1 MTIQPALQRMCKSR
15 TRSWHRSVYA
25 RRAAA
30 VTILELLI
38 VMTSITSLTSL
49 FLPAVLA
56 SREAGRDQQCANQ
69 LRRISVGLHAYDQIH
84 GTLPAGWTLDAT
96 KSSGHGWAAKILPQ
110 LDEESLSDQID
121 TRRPIQQ
128 VSASVRS
135 QTPAIYL
142 CPSDHGG
149 RDFPLFAE
157 LGAPG
162 ANAQQST
169 KMLVTLPRANY
180 MGVFG
185 VIEPDEVAGDSG
197 EGVFVEGR
205 GFRYDEIKRGLSHVA
220 LLGERTTRK
229 LPSTWLG
236 IAMAGEDAG
245 GRIVG
250 CANEGPNRAGT
261 DECEFDSRHYGHVN
275 FAWVDGHVSS
285 VQNDIDP
292 HVYQQFAK
300 RR

>member
-1 MTIQPALQRMCKSR
+1 MHKSQFSR
-15 TRSWHRSVYA
+15 RPHRKPPA
-25 RRAAA
+25 RRTPA
-30 VTILELLI
+30 VTILELLV

-49 FLPAVLA
+49 LLPAVLA
-56 SREAGRDQQCANQ
+56 TREAGRDQHCANR
-69 LRRISVGLHAYDQIH
+69 LGKISTALHAYEETH
-84 GTLPAGWTLDAT
+84 GTLPAGWNLEAT
-96 KSSGHGWAAKILPQ
+96 KSSGYGWAAAILPQ
-110 LDEESLSDQID
+110 LDEESLQGQID
-121 TRRPIQQ
+121 FSRPIQEN
-128 VSASVRS
+128 SAMVRT
-135 QTPAIYL
+135 QTPDIYL

-180 MGVFG
+180 MGMFG
-185 VIEPDEVAGDSG
+185 VIEPDEVPGDSG

-205 GFRYDEIKRGLSHVA
+205 RFRYEDITRGLSHVA

-236 IAMAGEDAG
+236 VAMAGEDAG

-250 CANEGPNRAGT
+250 CAKEGPNRAGT

-292 HVYQQFAK
+292 QIYQQYAK

>member
-1 MTIQPALQRMCKSR
+1 M
-15 TRSWHRSVYA
+15 SVSA
-25 RRAAA
+25 RRASA

-38 VMTSITSLTSL
+38 VMTTITSLTSL
-49 FLPAVLA
+49 LLPALLA
-56 SREAGRDQQCANQ
+56 SREAGRDRQCANQ
-69 LRRISVGLHAYDQIH
+69 LRQISAGLQAYEKIH
-84 GTLPAGWTLDAT
+84 GALPAGWNLEAT
-96 KSSGHGWAAKILPQ
+96 KSSGYGWAAMILPQ
-110 LDEESLSDQID
+110 LNEESLHVQID
-121 TRRPIQQ
+121 FSQPIQETST
-128 VSASVRS
+128 VVRTT
-135 QTPAIYL
+135 TPAIYQ

-157 LGAPG
+157 IGAPG
-162 ANAQQST
+162 ENAQQST
-169 KMLVTLPRANY
+169 KLLVSLPRANY

-197 EGVFVEGR
+197 EGVFVENR
-205 GFRYDEIKRGLSHVA
+205 GFRYEEITRGLSHVA

-236 IAMAGEDAG
+236 VAMAGEDAG

-250 CANEGPNRAGT
+250 CAKEGPNLTGT

-275 FAWVDGHVSS
+275 FAWVDGHTSGVS
-285 VQNDIDP
+285 NDIDP
-292 HVYQQFAK
+292 PVYRQMAK

>member
-1 MTIQPALQRMCKSR
+1 MHKSR
-15 TRSWHRSVYA
+15 IEPWHRKVFA
-25 RRAAA
+25 RRAPA
-30 VTILELLI
+30 VTILELLV

-49 FLPAVLA
+49 LLPAVLA
-56 SREAGRDQQCANQ
+56 SREAGRDRHCAHQ
-69 LRRISVGLHAYDQIH
+69 LGKIGAGLHAYEEIH
-84 GTLPAGWTLDAT
+84 GALPAGWSLETS
-96 KSSGHGWAAKILPQ
+96 KSSGYGWAAAILPQ
-110 LDEESLSDQID
+110 LDEESLQGQID
-121 TRRPIQQ
+121 FSRPIQE
-128 VSASVRS
+128 VSAAVRT
-135 QTPAIYL
+135 QTPTIYL

-185 VIEPDEVAGDSG
+185 VIEPDEVPGDSG

-205 GFRYDEIKRGLSHVA
+205 RFRYEEITRGLSHVT

-236 IAMAGEDAG
+236 VAMAGEDAG

-250 CANEGPNRAGT
+250 CANEGPNGADT

-292 HVYQQFAK
+292 NIYQQFAK